1 MKTFSWSIR
10 ELRRLVE
17 LQCHPRSAFSD
28 SLQRQVRVPSYS
40 VLEYSVPLSDSGKRR
55 HGPVEMVPRVSSR
68 NLHADAGLALR
79 DDGEAEADHVDALGG
94 EVAGQILVMSGRLA
108 WQWMSR
114 ADPDLVK
121 AALRTNTGRHDL
133 STVQAP
139 NV

>member
-1 MKTFSWSIR
+1 MYADCAVSHYVMLLPN
-10 ELRRLVE
+10 LR
-17 LQCHPRSAFSD
+17 
-28 SLQRQVRVPSYS
+28 
-40 VLEYSVPLSDSGKRR
+40 KRR
-55 HGPVEMVPRVSSR
+55 HRPVKMLAGMSSR
-68 NLHADAGLALR
+68 DLHADAGLALR
-79 DDGEAEADHVDALGG
+79 DDGEAEADHVDALGE

-139 NV
+139 NE

>member
-1 MKTFSWSIR
+1 M
-10 ELRRLVE
+10 L
-17 LQCHPRSAFSD
+17 A
-28 SLQRQVRVPSYS
+28 S
-40 VLEYSVPLSDSGKRR
+40 VG
-55 HGPVEMVPRVSSR
+55 SR
-68 NLHADAGLALR
+68 NPHTDTSLALR
-79 DDGEAEADHVDALGG
+79 DEGEAEADHAYALGE

-139 NV
+139 NE